1 MNIGIIG
8 AGGIAKKMAKT
19 VMEMDDATL
28 YAIASRSIDKAQ
40 AFAKEFSIEHPYG
53 SYEELVSD
61 ENIDLIYVATPHSHH
76 YQHMKL
82 ALEHGK
88 PVLCEKAFTVNAT
101 QAKEILAL
109 SKEKKILVAE
119 AIWTR
124 YLPTRTMIDE
134 LISSKIIGE
143 VESVTANLGYVIN
156 HVPRLATPELA
167 GGALLD
173 VGVYTINFAMMVLG
187 NTFTQ
192 IDSVAAFTPTGVDAQ
207 NSITL
212 TYPKGVMAMLHSSQI
227 AHTDRRGMI
236 FGTKGYIEVEN
247 INNPELIR
255 VFDRDY
261 KLVKELKR
269 PPQITGFE
277 YEVRACMEAIKQNA
291 IECPQHPHSEIIRVM
306 ETMDTIRGQ
315 WNFRYPF
322 E

>member
-19 VMEMDDATL
+19 VKEMDDATL

-124 YLPTRTMIDE
+124 YLPTRTMVDE

-173 VGVYTINFAMMVLG
+173 VGVYTINFAMMILG

-277 YEVRACMEAIKQNA
+277 YEVRACMEAIKQNT